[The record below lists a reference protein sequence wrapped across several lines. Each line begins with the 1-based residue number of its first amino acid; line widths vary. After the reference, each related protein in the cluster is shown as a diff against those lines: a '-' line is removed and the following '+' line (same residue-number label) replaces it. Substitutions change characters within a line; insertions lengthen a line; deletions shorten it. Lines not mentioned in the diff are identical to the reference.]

1 MAQIAGILLIL
12 VFSASA
18 RERPRPAKPLNEVAV
33 TLEARVPGLA
43 TEMVNFGVPLP
54 PRFLRDAR
62 MVRVL
67 DSRGSEIEAAV
78 RSLEPWR
85 IDGKPGTIRSVQIQ
99 FRADFRNAQTQRVT
113 VAFGK
118 ARTRNAERFVPV
130 IETLIAADGRKGPR
144 VLAVLPAKWLCDSW
158 VAGPQVPAA
167 DSGEQAYYD
176 RFVEKNFPGSLAY
189 IASPVFDHWLF
200 DRTTCWYKMYVRT
213 GERKYLEAAYEAAHF
228 VRINTQPDGP
238 NAGMFLL
245 KKGGPDLKYVYPRAM
260 HLHYLLTGEERARD
274 LGKIMA
280 KLILDNWD
288 PVYNRGFWTP
298 RHEGYGF
305 LGVLHGWEMTGETR
319 YWQQTA
325 RYAAALHD
333 HQTQPPDGRPGD
345 GSFRQNWEQYDPREA
360 KFKGATSAWM
370 MAILLDPLFQYWMLT
385 GDARIPEIVT
395 RWCDFLDR
403 QGIQPDGRSAYYVIN
418 CFAGEPGELP
428 STVNGDMTRHN
439 TEMSYQF
446 TMGAYF
452 QQDVARRRVYEQRI
466 QALFA
471 AVADKDLNR
480 TPRAFN
486 WAFQASSQMVY
497 FLQHAARN

>member
-1 MAQIAGILLIL
+1 L
-12 VFSASA
+12 
-18 RERPRPAKPLNEVAV
+18 
-33 TLEARVPGLA
+33 
-43 TEMVNFGVPLP
+43 
-54 PRFLRDAR
+54 
-62 MVRVL
+62 
-67 DSRGSEIEAAV
+67 
-78 RSLEPWR
+78 
-85 IDGKPGTIRSVQIQ
+85 
-99 FRADFRNAQTQRVT
+99 
-113 VAFGK
+113 
-118 ARTRNAERFVPV
+118 
-130 IETLIAADGRKGPR
+130 
-144 VLAVLPAKWLCDSW
+144 
-158 VAGPQVPAA
+158 AGPQVPAA
-167 DSGEQAYYD
+167 DSGPQAYYD
-176 RFVEKNFPGSLAY
+176 RWVEKNFPGSLAY

-238 NAGMFLL
+238 NAGMFLV
-245 KKGGPDLKYVYPRAM
+245 KKGPPDLKYVYPRAM

-280 KLILDNWD
+280 ELILDKWD

-298 RHEGYGF
+298 RHEGYGL
-305 LGVLHGWEMTGETR
+305 LGVLHGWEMTGEAA
-319 YWQQTA
+319 YWQQAA
-325 RYAAALHD
+325 RYANALHD
-333 HQTQPPDGRPGD
+333 HQQQPPDGRPGD
-345 GSFRQNWEQYDPREA
+345 GSFRQNWEQYDAHEA

-370 MAILLDPLFQYWMLT
+370 MAILLDPLFHYWTLT
-385 GDARIPEIVT
+385 GDARIPKMVT
-395 RWCDFLDR
+395 KWCDFLDR

-446 TMGAYF
+446 AMGVYF
-452 QQDVARRRVYEQRI
+452 QRDPARQRVYEQRI

-471 AVADKDLNR
+471 AVVDKDLSR

-497 FLQHAARN
+497 FLQHAARK